1 MTGCLGIDTSNY
13 TTSAAVYREDGTGR
27 NSSRLLDVEKGGV
40 GLRQSDALFQH
51 VKRLPERF
59 SDLREAGFLTEITA
73 VGASTQPRAVEGS
86 YMPCFLAGTSQG
98 QVLADTLQ
106 VPFYG
111 FSHQQGHI
119 AAACWSAGRL
129 ELLDEPILAWHLSG
143 GTTELLMVVPEK
155 GNVRAARIGGT
166 TDLAAGQLIDRTG
179 KLLQLDFP
187 AGKALD
193 RLAGQTEE
201 KERFRV
207 RLDGLNFSLSGV
219 ENKAQKLVEKGKE
232 PAAVARYVLLTIAS
246 LIRRATDKAKML
258 YPGLPVLCSGGVASN
273 SILRSFLY
281 DAVFAAPEFSTDNA
295 MGIAILARRRLERGE

>member
-98 QVLADTLQ
+98 QVLAETLQ

-155 GNVRAARIGGT
+155 GTVRAARIGGT

-193 RLAGQTEE
+193 RLASQTEE

-219 ENKAQKLVEKGKE
+219 ENKAQKLVEKRKE

-246 LIRRATDKAKML
+246 LIRRATDKAKLL

>member
-1 MTGCLGIDTSNY
+1 M
-13 TTSAAVYREDGTGR
+13 GTGY
-27 NSSRLLDVEKGGV
+27 NSSRLLDVEKGGL
-40 GLRQSDALFQH
+40 GLRQRDALFQH

-59 SDLREAGFLTEITA
+59 SSLREARVLTEIAA
-73 VGASTQPRAVEGS
+73 VGASTRPRAVEGS
-86 YMPCFLAGTSQG
+86 YMPCFLAGASQG
-98 QVLADTLQ
+98 QVLAETLQ

-143 GTTELLMVVPEK
+143 GTTELLMVVPEQ

-193 RLAGQTEE
+193 QLASQTEG

-219 ENKAQKLVEKGKE
+219 ENKAQKLVAKGTE

-246 LIRRATDKAKML
+246 LIRRATDKAKLL

-273 SILRSFLY
+273 RILRAFLY

-295 MGIAILARRRLERGE
+295 MGIAILAKRRLEWGK